1 MGMRVKGEDVM
12 SRMDREKWRQETSA
26 KCPHNVDLTPPA
38 EGYSGVVEEGIME
51 FLESR
56 IGAFDLFVHLDE
68 ESSEPVVRYCFERE
82 ADAEAFHA
90 LFGPAADKAVYKKA
104 V

>member
-1 MGMRVKGEDVM
+1 M
-12 SRMDREKWRQETSA
+12 SRLDREKWRQQMSV
-26 KCPHNVDLTPPA
+26 KCPHNVDLTPPP
-38 EGYSGVVEEGIME
+38 EGYSGVVAEGILE

-56 IGAFDLFVHLDE
+56 VGAFDLYVAVE
-68 ESSEPVVRYCFERE
+68 NAEPFIRYCFERE

-90 LFGPAADKAVYKKA
+90 LFGAAAVKAVYKKA

>member
-1 MGMRVKGEDVM
+1 M
-12 SRMDREKWRQETSA
+12 SI
-26 KCPHNVDLTPPA
+26 LTPPYD
-38 EGYSGVVEEGIME
+38 GYRGVVEEGIME

-56 IGAFDLFVHLDE
+56 IGAFDLFVHLD

>member
-1 MGMRVKGEDVM
+1 V

-26 KCPHNVDLTPPA
+26 KCPYHVDLTAPYD
-38 EGYSGVVEEGIME
+38 GYSGVVGEGIME

-68 ESSEPVVRYCFERE
+68 RSEPVVRYCFERE

-90 LFGPAADKAVYKKA
+90 LFDPAADKAVYKKA

>member
-1 MGMRVKGEDVM
+1 M
-12 SRMDREKWRQETSA
+12 SRMDREKWRQATSA
-26 KCPHNVDLTPPA
+26 RCTHHVDLTPPA
-38 EGYSGVVEEGIME
+38 RGYGGVVEEGIME

-56 IGAFDLFVHLDE
+56 IGAFDMFVE
-68 ESSEPVVRYCFERE
+68 VENSEPFIRYCFERE

-90 LFGPAADKAVYKKA
+90 LFAAAAEKAVFKKA

>member
-1 MGMRVKGEDVM
+1 LDP
-12 SRMDREKWRQETSA
+12 EKWRQETSA

-38 EGYSGVVEEGIME
+38 EGYSGVVQEGILE

-56 IGAFDLFVHLDE
+56 IGAFDLFVDAE
-68 ESSEPVVRYCFERE
+68 NGEPFIRYCFERE

-90 LFGPAADKAVYKKA
+90 LFAAAADRAVYKKA

>member
-1 MGMRVKGEDVM
+1 V
-12 SRMDREKWRQETSA
+12 SRLDPEKWRQETSA

-38 EGYSGVVEEGIME
+38 EGYSGVVQEGILE

-56 IGAFDLFVHLDE
+56 IGAFDLFVDAE
-68 ESSEPVVRYCFERE
+68 NGEPFIRYCFERE

-90 LFGPAADKAVYKKA
+90 LFAAAADRAVYKKA

>member
-1 MGMRVKGEDVM
+1 MLGGRETV
-12 SRMDREKWRQETSA
+12 SRLDPEKWRQETSA
-26 KCPHNVDLTPPA
+26 KCPHNVDLTPPVD
-38 EGYSGVVEEGIME
+38 GYSGVVEGGIME

-56 IGAFDLFVHLDE
+56 IGSFDLFVYVDK
-68 ESSEPVVRYCFERE
+68 ESGEPVIRYCFERE

-90 LFGPAADKAVYKKA
+90 LFGPAADKAVFKKA

>member
-1 MGMRVKGEDVM
+1 
-12 SRMDREKWRQETSA
+12 
-26 KCPHNVDLTPPA
+26 L
-38 EGYSGVVEEGIME
+38 E

-56 IGAFDLFVHLDE
+56 LGAFDLFVYVDK
-68 ESSEPVVRYCFERE
+68 ESREPVIRYCFERE

-90 LFGPAADKAVYKKA
+90 LFAAAAERAVYKKA

>member
-1 MGMRVKGEDVM
+1 
-12 SRMDREKWRQETSA
+12 
-26 KCPHNVDLTPPA
+26 
-38 EGYSGVVEEGIME
+38 ME

-56 IGAFDLFVHLDE
+56 IGAFDLFVDAE
-68 ESSEPVVRYCFERE
+68 NGEPFIRYCFERE

-90 LFGPAADKAVYKKA
+90 LFAAAADKAVYKKA

>member
-1 MGMRVKGEDVM
+1 M
-12 SRMDREKWRQETSA
+12 SRMDREKWRQKASD
-26 KCPHNVDLTPPA
+26 KYPHHVDLTPPA
-38 EGYSGVVEEGIME
+38 DGYSGVVEEGIME

-56 IGAFDLFVHLDE
+56 IGSFDLFVYVDK
-68 ESSEPVVRYCFERE
+68 ESGEPVIRYCFERE

-90 LFGPAADKAVYKKA
+90 LFGPAADRAVYKKA

>member
-1 MGMRVKGEDVM
+1 V
-12 SRMDREKWRQETSA
+12 SRLDPEKWRQETSA

-38 EGYSGVVEEGIME
+38 DGYSGVVEEGIME

-56 IGAFDLFVHLDE
+56 IGSFDLFVYVDK
-68 ESSEPVVRYCFERE
+68 ESGDPVIRYCFERE

-90 LFGPAADKAVYKKA
+90 LFAAAADKAVYKKA